1 MKAGFAQVRFDGQ
14 FDFRM
19 GGTFVNYLQSETQFH
34 TPLCCSAWAV
44 SAGENSFIWVSCDV
58 ARFME
63 SDAAYVRT
71 KVEAATGVPA
81 AHVLVSATHTHTGP
95 TARPSISPFFPTGDL
110 SYFEKVGDK
119 AAEACIRAWENLQE
133 VTMSYGRCDE
143 DKCVHNRRYIM
154 DNGESMMEPG
164 GPEYPG
170 RLMKEGPEDTELQT
184 VWFMAGGKPVGI
196 VVNYSSHPSELYA
209 LKYTSSDYPGV
220 MRRALQGVYGADVPV
235 VFLQGCC
242 GNLTPRDHE
251 HDATWGTGVDGA
263 ERVGTILAADV
274 MRIMSLTRET
284 TDPEDIRII
293 STTAR
298 LNLREV
304 SEEDLNRSNEIFE
317 LLEADRPAFD
327 ALDVSDKGYANKVR
341 NLLNKWKIA
350 PYEDVPVSAIKLGDL
365 VFVTHPAELFCE
377 YQLDMKK
384 QLGPKTICAGYTN
397 GGICYIVT
405 KQGYH
410 LKGYEMKQG
419 FYDYNAGQD
428 LSDKLMALARELR
441 PSK

>member
-1 MKAGFAQVRFDGQ
+1 M
-14 FDFRM
+14 
-19 GGTFVNYLQSETQFH
+19 
-34 TPLCCSAWAV
+34 TP
-44 SAGENSFIWVSCDV
+44 
-58 ARFME
+58 
-63 SDAAYVRT
+63 
-71 KVEAATGVPA
+71 
-81 AHVLVSATHTHTGP
+81 
-95 TARPSISPFFPTGDL
+95 
-110 SYFEKVGDK
+110 
-119 AAEACIRAWENLQE
+119 
-133 VTMSYGRCDE
+133 
-143 DKCVHNRRYIM
+143 
-154 DNGESMMEPG
+154 
-164 GPEYPG
+164 
-170 RLMKEGPEDTELQT
+170 
-184 VWFMAGGKPVGI
+184 
-196 VVNYSSHPSELYA
+196 
-209 LKYTSSDYPGV
+209 
-220 MRRALQGVYGADVPV
+220 
-235 VFLQGCC
+235 
-242 GNLTPRDHE
+242 
-251 HDATWGTGVDGA
+251 
-263 ERVGTILAADV
+263 LAADV

-341 NLLNKWKIA
+341 NLLNKWKVA

-441 PSK
+441 PGK